1 VTLYNDAAVSLWG
14 EEPDLGPDSPAPAHR
29 MLRPHGAPLPN
40 DRAPLAA
47 AFPPGASRTGVEAI
61 IERPDGERR
70 SVLVYPHR
78 TFDGAGRIDGG
89 INILLDITERKR
101 VEEALRWSEAFA
113 RGVIAATPDCVKILA
128 LDGQFV
134 WVSDQGLRLLE
145 VESFEILRGT
155 SWLDLWLDERD
166 RTAALEAVEAA
177 LEGRVGRFEGACPT
191 GLGNPRFWDV
201 AVSAIPGPDGRPDRL
216 LVVSRDITARKA
228 TEEALR
234 AADRRK
240 DEFLATLAHE
250 LRNPLAPIR
259 NGLEIM
265 RLSECDGERVA
276 RTRQMMARP
285 VSQMVR
291 LIDDLL
297 DVSRI
302 TRGKIELQRAPAD
315 LGTVLES
322 AIETSGPSIREH
334 CHQLEVVV
342 PPDPIPV
349 FADLTRLAQVFANLL
364 NNAAKY
370 TPAGGLIRL
379 VVERRGDEASV
390 TVRDNGIGIPGDMLG
405 RVFERFTQIDRS
417 LERVQ
422 GGLGIGLS
430 IARRLV
436 EMHGGAVEARSDGP
450 GRGSE
455 FVVRV
460 PVMTAA
466 PEELPAVR

>member
-1 VTLYNDAAVSLWG
+1 
-14 EEPDLGPDSPAPAHR
+14 
-29 MLRPHGAPLPN
+29 
-40 DRAPLAA
+40 
-47 AFPPGASRTGVEAI
+47 
-61 IERPDGERR
+61 
-70 SVLVYPHR
+70 
-78 TFDGAGRIDGG
+78 
-89 INILLDITERKR
+89 
-101 VEEALRWSEAFA
+101 
-113 RGVIAATPDCVKILA
+113 
-128 LDGQFV
+128 
-134 WVSDQGLRLLE
+134 
-145 VESFEILRGT
+145 
-155 SWLDLWLDERD
+155 
-166 RTAALEAVEAA
+166 
-177 LEGRVGRFEGACPT
+177 
-191 GLGNPRFWDV
+191 
-201 AVSAIPGPDGRPDRL
+201 
-216 LVVSRDITARKA
+216 
-228 TEEALR
+228 
-234 AADRRK
+234 
-240 DEFLATLAHE
+240 
-250 LRNPLAPIR
+250 
-259 NGLEIM
+259 M

-276 RTRQMMARP
+276 RTRQMMARQ

-405 RVFERFTQIDRS
+405 RVFEMFTQIDRS
-417 LERVQ
+417 LERAQ